1 MNPLQVATFGCCSVF
16 QVAGRWGRC
25 LLLMAVCSIHA
36 VFAFD
41 INQASEAELDS
52 LKGMGPTLSAKVLKA
67 RAQAPFQTWQDLMQR
82 VSGMGTVKAKQFSEQ
97 GLTVQGQAWERK
109 P

>member
-1 MNPLQVATFGCCSVF
+1 
-16 QVAGRWGRC
+16 
-25 LLLMAVCSIHA
+25 
-36 VFAFD
+36 
-41 INQASEAELDS
+41 
-52 LKGMGPTLSAKVLKA
+52 GMGPTLSAKVLKA

-97 GLTVQGQAWERK
+97 GLTVQGQAWVRK